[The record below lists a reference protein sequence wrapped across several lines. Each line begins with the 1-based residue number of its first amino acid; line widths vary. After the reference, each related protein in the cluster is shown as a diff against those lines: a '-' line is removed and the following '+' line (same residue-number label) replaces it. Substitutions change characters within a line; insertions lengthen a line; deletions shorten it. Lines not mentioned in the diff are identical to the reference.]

1 MTSID
6 IEILRNEVK
15 RVKGILDVKEFSFK
29 DKENLIRI
37 EKEAEE
43 KSLFGL
49 GKVINSGVFKV
60 LDLKIIL
67 VALTSMEFDWGFH
80 PSLILKKGDM
90 IVGEEVR
97 DPHKIDELKSK
108 REVWFMHRTFIVY
121 KDRIT
126 WPKDIMDKV
135 CHFEIPAIPCE
146 WECVKCLQ
154 PMTKLYFAN
163 PSPPGDIFLKERYFG
178 GQDQRG
184 LGTILVGVEGPVE
197 EGKSGG
203 IHVQI

>member
-6 IEILRNEVK
+6 IETLKTEVK
-15 RVKGILDVKEFSFK
+15 SVRGILDVKEFAQK
-29 DKENLIRI
+29 DKEALVRI

-43 KSLFGL
+43 KSLLGL

-60 LDLKIIL
+60 LDLGVIL

-80 PSLILKKGDM
+80 PSLILKKGEI

-97 DPHKIDELKSK
+97 DPHKIDELTSRK
-108 REVWFMHRTFIVY
+108 EVWFMHRTFVVY

-126 WPKDIMDKV
+126 WPKDIMEKA

-146 WECVKCLQ
+146 WDCVKCLH
-154 PMTKLYFAN
+154 PRSKLYFAN
-163 PSPPGDIFLKERYFG
+163 PSPPADIFLKERYFG

-184 LGTILVGVEGPVE
+184 LGTILVGVEILTE
-197 EGKSGG
+197 
-203 IHVQI
+203 